1 MKIKIIPILLIV
13 WSGVLCAQP
22 SNKQKLDDVLKKF
35 PSINH
40 KPAHQVLVIG
50 SFHFNRKRDG
60 SDVVSKNHLDISSK
74 ESQRQIKQLID
85 QIKAFKPTQIAVE
98 WRPNQQK
105 KLNALYQKYLK
116 GKWKLGK
123 HESFQLGFRLAK
135 MFKIPKIYAVDN
147 RPPQLPSVEKLE
159 YMEKYAAELK
169 QTKQL
174 HSYDAANKKYN
185 GFLDSLL
192 NHLQVKDYLMLLNSP
207 INIHRSKQLW
217 LTGLVNLGVG
227 DSYVGADLTG
237 HWFQRNTRIFTNISN
252 LAKKSNE
259 RILVIYGAAHKWV
272 LDELFQ
278 AAPDFKLRQLSEFV
292 K

>member
-1 MKIKIIPILLIV
+1 M
-13 WSGVLCAQP
+13 
-22 SNKQKLDDVLKKF
+22 
-35 PSINH
+35 
-40 KPAHQVLVIG
+40 
-50 SFHFNRKRDG
+50 
-60 SDVVSKNHLDISSK
+60 
-74 ESQRQIKQLID
+74 
-85 QIKAFKPTQIAVE
+85 
-98 WRPNQQK
+98 
-105 KLNALYQKYLK
+105 
-116 GKWKLGK
+116 GK

-135 MFKIPKIYAVDN
+135 MFKLAKIHAVDN

-159 YMEKYAAELK
+159 NMEKYAAKLN
-169 QTKQL
+169 QTQKL

-185 GFLDSLL
+185 GFLDSLQ
-192 NHLQVKDYLMLLNSP
+192 NHLYVKDYLMLLNSP
-207 INIHRSKQLW
+207 INLRRSKQLW

-272 LDELFQ
+272 LDELFK
-278 AAPDFKLRQLSEFV
+278 AAPDFKLRQLGEFV